1 MTSTSPLFDS
11 NRTGALAGVRVLD
24 LSRLLPGPACSWY
37 LAEMGADVVCLEPIK
52 GTPAR
57 FLPPLYQNQGSY
69 FTALHGGKKSG
80 ALRFRHPRFAE
91 TILKLVTF
99 FDVLI
104 EGFKPG
110 RLEEMG
116 ISPERLHQV
125 APHLVIARLSGYGQ
139 TGPWTDKPGH
149 DINYLSLAGA
159 FAGAPIANQQHA
171 LYCIQVSDLSGA
183 LTAAMGINAALFEV
197 ERQRRYKKR
206 VQGRV
211 LDISLCESALALS
224 APLFYGLANQKK
236 EPQVQ
241 QELLN
246 GGLPSYRSYEC
257 ADGKWMSLG
266 ALEPKFV
273 AIVRTHL
280 GSDPDQWEHK
290 IKERPLHDW
299 LELFAEACSAPVLSY
314 AELIN
319 HPQHVARGAIAKDDH
334 GQAWIRTPLY
344 EGPLR
349 PPPQIGQHTLSLL
362 ELCYT
367 QEDIQNLK
375 ESDFFR

>member
-1 MTSTSPLFDS
+1 MTEPSSLFDL
-11 NRTGALAGVRVLD
+11 NRTGPLAGVRILD

-37 LAEMGADVVCLEPIK
+37 LSEMGADVVCLEPIK

-57 FLPPLYQNQGSY
+57 FLPPLHQNQGSY

-80 ALRFRHPRFAE
+80 AVRFRHPRFAE
-91 TILKLVTF
+91 TILKLAPF
-99 FDVLI
+99 FDVFI

-110 RLEEMG
+110 RLEEIG
-116 ISPERLHQV
+116 LSPKQLHQV

-139 TGPWTDKPGH
+139 TGPWAHKPGH

-159 FAGAPIANQQHA
+159 LAGVPITNQQHA
-171 LYCIQVSDLSGA
+171 LYCVQISDLSGA
-183 LTAAMGINAALFEV
+183 LTGAMGINAALFEV
-197 ERQRRYKKR
+197 ERQRRLNQSL
-206 VQGRV
+206 QGRV

-224 APLFYGLANQKK
+224 APLFYGLANQKQD
-236 EPQVQ
+236 PQVQ
-241 QELLN
+241 NELLN
-246 GGLPSYRSYEC
+246 GGLPSYRTYEC

-273 AIVRTHL
+273 SIVNQHL
-280 GSDPDQWEHK
+280 GSDPTQWGQQ
-290 IKERPLHDW
+290 IKKHTLDYW
-299 LELFAEACSAPVLSY
+299 LEAFTQACSAPVLSY
-314 AELIN
+314 ADLIN
-319 HPQHVARGAIAKDDH
+319 HPHHTARGSIAQDDQ

-349 PPPQIGQHTLSLL
+349 PPPKRGQHTRSLL

-367 QEDIQNLK
+367 QTEINCLQ